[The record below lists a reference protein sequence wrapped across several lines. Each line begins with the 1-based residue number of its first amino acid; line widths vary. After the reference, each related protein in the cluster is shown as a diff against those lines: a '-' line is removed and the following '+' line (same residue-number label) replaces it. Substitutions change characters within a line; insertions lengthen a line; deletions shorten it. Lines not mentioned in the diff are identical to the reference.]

1 MSLVLASEQLRPR
14 FYPEL
19 EESRVLITGIR
30 RDCGMALAKAFAR
43 HGTHLVAQFDEPQD
57 IGFEL
62 ANELGQEAAGFRFL
76 QCNYDDTDSITRFS
90 DTAMRSFHGLDIV
103 INVVGCRQNPL
114 GPGAP
119 GAQIVAETE
128 EQLEAIVSAE
138 LRSAWH
144 MTRQVASRM
153 RDRGMSATIINTAVL
168 PSDNDPRNLA
178 HRAILKTA
186 LENIA
191 ANHAAEYK
199 DDGIQVNTVIL
210 NADPALEFDD
220 IEDLLEAAPGEDDF
234 SDSWAR
240 LTTNLDGTLGFDD
253 ISEPD
258 HCSTEED
265 DMVAATLFLASDQGQ
280 RFSGLTLS
288 VSG

>member
-30 RDCGMALAKAFAR
+30 QDCGMALAKAFAR
-43 HGTHLVAQFDEPQD
+43 HGTHLIAQFDEPQD
-57 IGFEL
+57 IGFDL
-62 ANELGQEAAGFRFL
+62 AGELGDEAAGFRFL

-90 DTAMRSFHGLDIV
+90 DTAMRAFHGLDIV
-103 INVVGCRQNPL
+103 INVVGCRHNPL
-114 GPGAP
+114 GAGKM
-119 GAQIVAETE
+119 AETE
-128 EQLEAIVSAE
+128 EQLETIVSAE

-144 MTRQVASRM
+144 MTRQVATRM

-168 PSDNDPRNLA
+168 PSDDDARNLA

-210 NADPALEFDD
+210 NADPALKFDD
-220 IEDLLEAAPGEDDF
+220 IEDLLEGDPFEDEV
-234 SDSWAR
+234 SDSWSR
-240 LTTNLDGTLGFDD
+240 LTTTIDGSLGFED
-253 ISEPD
+253 ICRPD
-258 HCSTEED
+258 YASAEED

-288 VSG
+288 VSR